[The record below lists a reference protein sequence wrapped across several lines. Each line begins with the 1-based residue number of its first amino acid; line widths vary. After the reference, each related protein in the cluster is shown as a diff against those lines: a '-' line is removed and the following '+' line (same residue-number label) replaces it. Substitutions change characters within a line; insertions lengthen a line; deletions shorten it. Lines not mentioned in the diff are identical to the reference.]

1 MAKILDNIIVDAA
14 PDAKTYS
21 VAVTWANGA
30 TTVNRFDRLVGKG
43 VFAALTDPAIFAQV
57 RVGERGRSL
66 EWPDEIDFCADAL
79 WFEAHPADAPQPTQR
94 ATADHG
100 AQHPAV

>member
-30 TTVNRFDRLVGKG
+30 TTVNRFDR
-43 VFAALTDPAIFAQV
+43 
-57 RVGERGRSL
+57 
-66 EWPDEIDFCADAL
+66 
-79 WFEAHPADAPQPTQR
+79 
-94 ATADHG
+94 
-100 AQHPAV
+100 